1 MILKNRFLF
10 ITAFYTRRMSA
21 TLPPE
26 PTFNKNVPVISSA
39 GGTAD
44 AYKDPKSPESI
55 MRNTAMIEAQSSVNA
70 KYDVNLE
77 KEKKKEGFK
86 GFKGFKGP
94 KGPKTRRTM
103 LQKIIMFF
111 SLIALLFITLSNHR
125 KNKNSFQ
132 ILFLAS
138 VFLLITIYFIQ
149 NDNIRP

>member
-1 MILKNRFLF
+1 
-10 ITAFYTRRMSA
+10 MST

-44 AYKDPKSPESI
+44 AYNDPKSPESI
-55 MRNTAMIEAQSSVNA
+55 MRNTSMIEAQTSVNA

-86 GFKGFKGP
+86 GFKRNKGLRKP
-94 KGPKTRRTM
+94 KTM
-103 LQKIIMFF
+103 LQKIFIFF
-111 SLIALLFITLSNHR
+111 SLIALLFITLSNHK
-125 KNKNSFQ
+125 KNKKSFL

-138 VFLLITIYFIQ
+138 AFLLITIYFIQ
-149 NDNIRP
+149 NDYIRP

>member
-26 PTFNKNVPVISSA
+26 PTFSKNVPVISSA

-86 GFKGFKGP
+86 GP

-125 KNKNSFQ
+125 KNRNSFQ

>member
-1 MILKNRFLF
+1 
-10 ITAFYTRRMSA
+10 
-21 TLPPE
+21 
-26 PTFNKNVPVISSA
+26 VPVISSA

-55 MRNTAMIEAQSSVNA
+55 MRNTAMIEAQTSVNA

-86 GFKGFKGP
+86 GFKGP
-94 KGPKTRRTM
+94 KGPKKPRTM

>member
-1 MILKNRFLF
+1 
-10 ITAFYTRRMSA
+10 MSS

-77 KEKKKEGFK
+77 KEKQKE
-86 GFKGFKGP
+86 GFKGP
-94 KGPKTRRTM
+94 KGPKPRRTM

>member
-1 MILKNRFLF
+1 
-10 ITAFYTRRMSA
+10 MSA

-77 KEKKKEGFK
+77 KEKQKEGF
-86 GFKGFKGP
+86 

>member
-1 MILKNRFLF
+1 
-10 ITAFYTRRMSA
+10 MSS

-86 GFKGFKGP
+86 G
-94 KGPKTRRTM
+94 PKTRRTM

>member
-1 MILKNRFLF
+1 
-10 ITAFYTRRMSA
+10 MS

-44 AYKDPKSPESI
+44 AYNDPKSPESI
-55 MRNTAMIEAQSSVNA
+55 MRNTAMIEAQTSVNA

-86 GFKGFKGP
+86 GNKGLRKP
-94 KGPKTRRTM
+94 NTM
-103 LQKIIMFF
+103 KKKIFIFF
-111 SLIALLFITLSNHR
+111 SLIALLFITLSNHK
-125 KNKNSFQ
+125 KNKKSFL

-138 VFLLITIYFIQ
+138 AFLLITIYFIQ
-149 NDNIRP
+149 NDYIRP

>member
-1 MILKNRFLF
+1 
-10 ITAFYTRRMSA
+10 MSS

-86 GFKGFKGP
+86 GFKGP
-94 KGPKTRRTM
+94 KGPKPRRTM